1 MDPLDIFGES
11 ADENPEKWTRTP
23 ALIDDVSASVWEDL
37 WETMILPDLTTS
49 DSFFDGM
56 HPIIDPNGAGKS
68 WGNMQE
74 WADTSF
80 CLDQYDK
87 IDPEDIENETKAA
100 GGIRFCCYGMLSDV
114 SIKLVGNMRDLRSKI
129 DPSSTHQ
136 RFGILKHFEYFM
148 LKLPNGEIFAQVSEL
163 ASRGLAELQD
173 YPSVEIV
180 AFVETTRLE
189 RVFAR
194 AKRPSEATLKTEVN
208 LYGSIDD
215 AKVIGDKLCAAKMFL
230 QDPEHGTE
238 NMEYCNPHIAQFP
251 GIEEP
256 VLTTMDN
263 GFSTGIQKSAKAVR
277 EERENFDQTVS
288 TIYHSLSRSRNLER
302 MQAGTMIQTP
312 LLPHQETALGFMMQR
327 ELGPIPLEFRLW
339 VPERNLMTTL
349 YRHQLTDAESADQP
363 NELGGGI
370 LADDMGMG
378 KSLSTLAL
386 ITATLEDA
394 HSWSQDGAAKFEKC
408 RSRATL
414 VIVPSTL
421 IMNSWLKEIE
431 TRLSKS
437 IKVGKYYGKGRN
449 VENKE
454 YLDLDIVFTTYHT
467 VAYSMN
473 QTESTI
479 FGIKWFRIVLDEAH
493 MIRRQ
498 ETTLHQAASQL
509 SANYRWCLT
518 GTPIQN
524 HLEDLGSL
532 LAFLRLS
539 QFENKAVFRKHI
551 ILPFAD
557 DIMAASKKFA
567 TLLDSVCLRR
577 TQDLLHLPNISQN
590 HHYITLTESERRQ
603 YDETLTAMASFI
615 KEKASL
621 NPDKRDSFGIFQAQL
636 QLRLLCN
643 HGTFQ
648 KRLARKAHRDRKAER
663 EDFLYS
669 LGSNAEITCSS
680 CGIPIP
686 VFDLLGGSNSFN
698 HPCGHKLCQECISE
712 SQGDLDA
719 SSGVFTAPCPLCKIM
734 VEQRP
739 SDQGSSTESWGN
751 TEGYFNQTGF
761 SSKINA
767 LMKDLEGNPTD
778 AKRYRHSGSSREY
791 H

>member
-1 MDPLDIFGES
+1 
-11 ADENPEKWTRTP
+11 
-23 ALIDDVSASVWEDL
+23 
-37 WETMILPDLTTS
+37 
-49 DSFFDGM
+49 
-56 HPIIDPNGAGKS
+56 
-68 WGNMQE
+68 
-74 WADTSF
+74 
-80 CLDQYDK
+80 
-87 IDPEDIENETKAA
+87 
-100 GGIRFCCYGMLSDV
+100 
-114 SIKLVGNMRDLRSKI
+114 
-129 DPSSTHQ
+129 
-136 RFGILKHFEYFM
+136 M

-238 NMEYCNPHIAQFP
+238 NVEYCNPHIAQFP

-263 GFSTGIQKSAKAVR
+263 SFSTGIQKSAKAVR

-288 TIYHSLSRSRNLER
+288 AIYHSLSRSRNLER

-312 LLPHQETALGFMMQR
+312 LLPHQETALCFMMQR

-394 HSWSQDGAAKFEKC
+394 HSWSQYGAANFEKC

-431 TRLSKS
+431 TRLHKS
-437 IKVGKYYGKGRN
+437 IKVGRYYGKGRN

-479 FGIKWFRIVLDEAH
+479 FSIKWFRIVLDEAH

-532 LAFLRLS
+532 LSFLRLS

-557 DIMAASKKFA
+557 DIIAASKKFA

-712 SQGDLDA
+712 SQGDLGA
-719 SSGVFTAPCPLCKIM
+719 SSGVFTAPCPLCKMM

-739 SDQGSSTESWGN
+739 SDQGSSAESWGN

-761 SSKINA
+761 SSKMNA

-778 AKRYRHSGSSREY
+778 AKSIIFSCWTRTLDLVSVHLRRNGILHQRIDGDQVLSQRQYNMDRFITDNRYPILLMSTGVGAFGLNLTAANHVYILEPQWNPSVETQAIGRVSRLGQTKAVTVTRYLVRGTVEVKMHSQQIRKVELANIGFQNAESID
-791 H
+791 